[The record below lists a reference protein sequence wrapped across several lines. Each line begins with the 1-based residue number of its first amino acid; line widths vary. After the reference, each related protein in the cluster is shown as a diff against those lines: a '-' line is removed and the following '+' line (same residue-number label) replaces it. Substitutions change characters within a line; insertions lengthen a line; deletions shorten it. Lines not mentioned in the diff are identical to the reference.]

1 MTAGNIAVFLSLSSP
16 PRTDADF
23 LITAAVAAILFFW
36 SIELPKWLTRRP
48 RQSFCHSR
56 ACALDVGLPRMKP
69 FLWLRDEDWEQGLP
83 LPSGEE
89 EEEGGHWEPLPDA
102 LPILPLRNT
111 VLFPGVVVPITA
123 GREKSL
129 RLLRDSVERDQLVG
143 VVAQKDPNVDDP
155 GPEDLY
161 QVGTIV
167 KVLKIIR
174 VPDGSQSVVIQGRRR
189 FAILDYLQTEPYLV
203 ARIEPIEEAFTHTM
217 ELEALV
223 RSIKELATQIINL
236 SPNIPND
243 AAYAIQNIENPAFL
257 IHFIASNLQLSVAEK
272 QRLLEVRSLE
282 QRAEMILEHLNRE
295 LQVLRLSEEI
305 RNKVRSDIER
315 QQREYFLRQQLK
327 TIQEELGEADG
338 PTAELAELRK
348 RAVEKAL
355 PEETRQTL
363 ERELKRLERIP
374 PMSPEYTVTRN
385 YIDWILDLP
394 WQEYSEDVLDL
405 KRAQEILDEDHFDLE
420 RVKKRILEYLAV
432 LKLKGDMKAPILCF
446 YGPPGVG
453 KTSLGKS
460 IARALGRKF
469 VRISLGGVRDEAEIR
484 GHRRTYVGALP
495 GRIIQG
501 LRKAGTAN
509 PVFMLDEIDKLGLDF
524 RGDPASALLE
534 VLDPEQNATFSDH
547 YLELPFDLSRVMF
560 IATANYLDTIP
571 TPLRDR
577 MEIIEI
583 PGYTQEDKL
592 QIARRHLIPKQL
604 AEHGLKPD
612 QLHFAEGAIRKLIQD
627 YTREAG
633 VRNLERSIA
642 AICRGVAK
650 EVATG
655 ELAQSVTIDEGAVR
669 RYLGPEKYFNEVAE
683 RTETPGVATG
693 LAWTPTGGDL
703 LFIEATAIPG
713 SGRLILTGQLGEV
726 MKESAQAAW
735 SYVKAH
741 ARELGLAWSFF
752 KHWDV
757 HVHVPAGAVP
767 KDGPSAGVT
776 ILTALVSLLT
786 QRRARSDVAMTGE
799 ITLRGLV
806 LPVGGIKEKV
816 LAARRAGISRVILPA
831 RNEKDL
837 EDVPE
842 EARRELQFHWVWRVE
857 EVLELA
863 LEPKPIADPQ
873 QRFAPPEPEPKTS
886 AASVTEVEVQ

>member
-1 MTAGNIAVFLSLSSP
+1 MWPLLHLSEEDL
-16 PRTDADF
+16 
-23 LITAAVAAILFFW
+23 
-36 SIELPKWLTRRP
+36 E
-48 RQSFCHSR
+48 QSF
-56 ACALDVGLPRMKP
+56 
-69 FLWLRDEDWEQGLP
+69 P
-83 LPSGEE
+83 LPSPE
-89 EEEGGHWEPLPDA
+89 EEEGAHAEPLPDA

-111 VLFPGVVVPITA
+111 VLFPGVVVPITV
-123 GREKSL
+123 GREKSV
-129 RLLRDSVERDQLVG
+129 RLLRDSLERDQMIG
-143 VVAQKDPNVDDP
+143 VVAQKDPGIDDP
-155 GPEDLY
+155 TPEDLY
-161 QVGTIV
+161 RVGTMAKIL
-167 KVLKIIR
+167 KVIR
-174 VPDGSQSVVIQGRRR
+174 MPDGSQSVVIQGKRR
-189 FAILDYLQTEPYLV
+189 FEILDYLQTEPYLV
-203 ARIEPIEEAFTHTM
+203 ARIEPIDESFTYTM

-236 SPNIPND
+236 SPNIPNE
-243 AAYAIQNIENPAFL
+243 AAYAIQNIESPAFL
-257 IHFIASNLQLSVAEK
+257 IHFIASNLQLPVSEK
-272 QRLLEVRSLE
+272 QKLLEMRPLE
-282 QRAEMILEHLNRE
+282 KRAEMILEQLNRE

-327 TIQEELGEADG
+327 TIQEELGEGDTT
-338 PTAELAELRK
+338 TAELEELRK
-348 RAVEKAL
+348 RAAGKSL
-355 PEETRQTL
+355 PEEVRQAL

-374 PMSPEYTVTRN
+374 PMSPEHAVTRN

-394 WQEYSEDVLDL
+394 WQEYSEDILDL
-405 KRAQEILDEDHFDLE
+405 DRAQRILDEDHYDLE
-420 RVKKRILEYLAV
+420 KVKKRILEYLAV

-509 PVFMLDEIDKLGLDF
+509 PVFMLDEIDKLGMDF

-534 VLDPEQNATFSDH
+534 VLDPEQNANFSDH

-560 IATANYLDTIP
+560 IATANYLEAIP
-571 TPLRDR
+571 APLRDR

-583 PGYTQEDKL
+583 PGYTHEDKL
-592 QIARRHLIPKQL
+592 HIARGHLIPRQL
-604 AEHGLKPD
+604 LEHGLS
-612 QLHFAEGAIRKLIQD
+612 AEQVSFTDGAIQKIIQD

-642 AICRGVAK
+642 AILRAVAK
-650 EVATG
+650 EIAMG
-655 ELAQSVTIDEGAVR
+655 ERQGPLSIDEAAVR

-683 RTETPGVATG
+683 RTEIPGVATG

-703 LFIEATAIPG
+703 LFIEATAVPG
-713 SGRLILTGQLGEV
+713 SGRLILTGHLGEV

-735 SYVKAH
+735 SYIKAH
-741 ARELGLAWSFF
+741 ARELGIPWRIF

-757 HVHVPAGAVP
+757 HVHVPAGAIP

-786 QRRARSDVAMTGE
+786 QRRVRSDVAMTGE

-816 LAARRAGISRVILPA
+816 LAARRAGIRQIILPA

-837 EDVPE
+837 EDIPE
-842 EARRELQFHWVWRVE
+842 AIRQELTFHCVSRVY
-857 EVLELA
+857 EVLERA
-863 LEPKPIADPQ
+863 LEPEPVADPA
-873 QRFAPPEPEPKTS
+873 QRFAPPEEELQPSRPPVQT
-886 AASVTEVEVQ
+886 TEVEVQ